1 MRADLRTDLRTDLD
15 DVRAAR
21 AALSWLF
28 EPGEAPVVA
37 AVRRYGPVEAL
48 DRLTGTAPPPELL
61 RLELRHL
68 PGAARALAARGVQE
82 GLASC
87 RVVIPED
94 VEWPTG
100 LDALAGDAGMDPV
113 CLWVRGTA
121 DLPVQATS
129 VTVTGARAA
138 TAYGL
143 HVAADLAAGVA
154 SADRLVVSTG
164 DFGVGAAA
172 LHAACAAGGSP
183 VAVLSCGLQHLYPVA
198 NARLLQQVADMGLL
212 LSAWPPDAHPAR
224 HRSRAGR
231 ALLAALTGGTV
242 IVEAG
247 VRSTA
252 MDVVRHAARYG
263 RSGMVVP
270 GPVTSALSAGCHLL
284 LRDDPRLRVV
294 CTAEDVLAELD
305 HRSGDADD
313 TNDSDGSDGP
323 SGDPG
328 ADGTGPLAR

>member
-1 MRADLRTDLRTDLD
+1 MD

-28 EPGEAPVVA
+28 EPGEATVVA
-37 AVRRYGPVEAL
+37 AVRQYGPVEAF
-48 DRLTGTAPPPELL
+48 DRLTATAPPPQQL
-61 RLELRHL
+61 RLEVRHL
-68 PGAARALAARGVQE
+68 PGAARALAVRGVQE

-87 RVVIPED
+87 RVVIPGD

-100 LDALAGDAGMDPV
+100 LDALAGDDGLDPV

-121 DLPVQATS
+121 DLPVQGTS

-154 SADRLVVSTG
+154 GHDRLVVSTS

-172 LHAACAAGGSP
+172 LQGACAAGGSP
-183 VAVLSCGLQHLYPVA
+183 VAVLSYGLQHLYPVA
-198 NARLLQQVADMGLL
+198 NARLLQQVAAVGLL
-212 LSAWPPDAHPAR
+212 VSAWPPDAHPAR

-252 MDVVRHAARYG
+252 MDVVRHAVRYG
-263 RSGMVVP
+263 RAGMVVP
-270 GPVTSALSAGCHLL
+270 GPVTSVMSAGCHLL

-294 CTAEDVLAELD
+294 CTAEDVLTEL
-305 HRSGDADD
+305 GGWPDD
-313 TNDSDGSDGP
+313 TDGP
-323 SGDPG
+323 DEPGNDPSGEPG
-328 ADGTGPLAR
+328 GHTAR